1 MSMFPSHRRDPTYW
15 PGGSICVSA
24 PIWRHKTADPSKLQ
38 IISSSLQSA
47 TIRNT
52 SSPPDPW
59 DTFTIYSPHINACK
73 LIYSLCS

>member
-1 MSMFPSHRRDPTYW
+1 MSMFPSHPRDPTYW

-52 SSPPDPW
+52 SSPPTP
-59 DTFTIYSPHINACK
+59 TLQILLLSTLHTLMPVN
-73 LIYSLCS
+73 

>member
-1 MSMFPSHRRDPTYW
+1 MSMFPSHPRDPTYW

-52 SSPPDPW
+52 SSTPTLQILLLSTLHTLMPV
-59 DTFTIYSPHINACK
+59 N
-73 LIYSLCS
+73 

>member
-1 MSMFPSHRRDPTYW
+1 MSMFPSHPRDPTYW

-52 SSPPDPW
+52 SSPPTPQILLI
-59 DTFTIYSPHINACK
+59 TLHK
-73 LIYSLCS
+73 LMPVLYCDKF

>member
-1 MSMFPSHRRDPTYW
+1 MSMFPSHPRDPTYW

-52 SSPPDPW
+52 SSPHTLQILLLSTLHTLMPV
-59 DTFTIYSPHINACK
+59 N
-73 LIYSLCS
+73 